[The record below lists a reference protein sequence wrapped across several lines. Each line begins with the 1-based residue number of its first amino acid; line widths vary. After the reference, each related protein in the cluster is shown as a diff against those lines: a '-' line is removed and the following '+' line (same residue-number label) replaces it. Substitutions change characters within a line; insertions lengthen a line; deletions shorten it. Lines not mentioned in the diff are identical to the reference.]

1 GMMSSCA
8 PSTAPNAVHHAFE
21 PVNVA
26 KVLPWRAVDLVR
38 DVPGADRVGT
48 RIALLAAFAPGAISP
63 GDVALWR
70 LSHPADADLV
80 RLVAYGAITATDHVA
95 QALASAHL

>member
-1 GMMSSCA
+1 MARQTVTATVRWEDGRYPVR
-8 PSTAPNAVHHAFE
+8 PSDWV
-21 PVNVA
+21 
-26 KVLPWRAVDLVR
+26 VDLVR
-38 DVPGADRVGT
+38 DVPGTDRVGT
-48 RIALLAAFAPGAISP
+48 RIALLAAFAPSAISV

-95 QALASAHL
+95 RALTSAHL